1 MTQYRKITEKIAG
14 KLKLKEA
21 YLFYCLAL
29 KSDFN
34 TYQSHIKQESL
45 AEFYGVKKT
54 DNVREGLY
62 KFQSC
67 GLMQINKTDEKGQ
80 YGKFNRCHYL
90 LNTEHYV
97 LITDRLYSEN
107 ISSELKGFLIL
118 LKCKCLNGTNT
129 SKFSQN
135 KLAKELNLSTGCIS
149 KYMKLAID
157 NGYINKDEKGIHLLR
172 EDIFLLTA
180 ETPNTF
186 LHEHFP
192 KTKPEMGMDEYYI
205 ILD

>member
-1 MTQYRKITEKIAG
+1 MTQYRKITERIAG
-14 KLKLKEA
+14 RLNLKEA

-54 DNVREGLY
+54 DDIRECLY

-67 GLMQINKTDEKGQ
+67 GLIQINKTDEKGQ
-80 YGKFNRCHYL
+80 YGKFNRCHYQL
-90 LNTEHYV
+90 DTEHYV

-135 KLAKELNLSTGCIS
+135 KLAKELNLSTGSVS

-157 NGYINKDEKGIHLLR
+157 NDYINKDEKGIHLLR

-180 ETPNTF
+180 ESPNTF

-192 KTKPEMGMDEYYI
+192 KTKPKIKKNDYCF

>member
-54 DNVREGLY
+54 DNIREALY

-67 GLMQINKTDEKGQ
+67 GLIRIDKTNEKGQ
-80 YGKFNRCHYL
+80 YGKFHRCHYQL
-90 LNTEHYV
+90 DTEHYI
-97 LITDRLYSEN
+97 LITNKLYSEN
-107 ISSELKGFLIL
+107 ISPELKGFLIL

-129 SKFSQN
+129 SKFSQDR
-135 KLAKELNLSTGCIS
+135 LAKELNLSTGSIS

-157 NGYINKDEKGIHLLR
+157 NGYIKKDEKGIHLLR
-172 EDIFLLTA
+172 EDIFLITA
-180 ETPNTF
+180 ETPNTY
-186 LHEHFP
+186 LQEHFP
-192 KTKPEMGMDEYYI
+192 KTKPPIKKQDYCF

>member
-1 MTQYRKITEKIAG
+1 MTSYRKITEKVAG

-45 AEFYGVKKT
+45 AEYYGVKKT
-54 DNVREGLY
+54 DNIREELY

-67 GLMQINKTDEKGQ
+67 ELIQINKTDEKGQ
-80 YGKFNRCHYL
+80 YGKFNRCHYQ

-97 LITDRLYSEN
+97 LITDRLHSEN

-135 KLAKELNLSTGCIS
+135 QLAKELNLSVGSVS
-149 KYMKLAID
+149 KYMKLATD
-157 NGYINKDEKGIHLLR
+157 NGYIKKDEKGVHLLR
-172 EDIFLLTA
+172 EDIFLITA

-192 KTKPEMGMDEYYI
+192 KTKPKMGKSNLCFK
-205 ILD
+205 LD